1 MDQSRKSISIICLIA
16 VGYVN
21 WYEKGSQGEG
31 EGEDLPPGGTNY
43 LGRDEEQTFCSILE
57 LDFKF

>member
-16 VGYVN
+16 VGYVK

-31 EGEDLPPGGTNY
+31 EGEGEDRLPGETNY
-43 LGRDEEQTFCSILE
+43 SGRDEEKLFAV
-57 LDFKF
+57 F